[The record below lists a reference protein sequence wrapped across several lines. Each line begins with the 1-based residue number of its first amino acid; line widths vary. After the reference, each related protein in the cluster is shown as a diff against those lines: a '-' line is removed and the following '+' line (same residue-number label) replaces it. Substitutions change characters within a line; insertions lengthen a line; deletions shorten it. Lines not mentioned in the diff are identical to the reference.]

1 MVDSLSKGGTC
12 IDSHIEA
19 IFKRRFFYIQVNLY
33 DVVEKK
39 KLLKKL
45 DLEEEDKVGG
55 VLGRF
60 KYKKKR
66 YMVTMENASEATQI
80 VNLRNDEEEDELKLG
95 TPFVRHINIIEDVL
109 SELTEGIKEEDTKC
123 PDRCI
128 YNEVKQKEGL
138 VIRSVA
144 VGCVVERNEVKKSTT
159 SSPKKSKKRK
169 SPSSKSPSSKSPSK
183 KKKKKKAKKSK
194 K

>member
-1 MVDSLSKGGTC
+1 M
-12 IDSHIEA
+12 
-19 IFKRRFFYIQVNLY
+19 Y

-80 VNLRNDEEEDELKLG
+80 VNLRNEEDEDEMKLG
-95 TPFVRHINIIEDVL
+95 TPFVRHINIIEDVW
-109 SELTEGIKEEDTKC
+109 SELTEGIKEEDKEC

>member
-1 MVDSLSKGGTC
+1 ML
-12 IDSHIEA
+12 
-19 IFKRRFFYIQVNLY
+19 FRFVHTHTSTRSTDDVFDVQVNLY

-45 DLEEEDKVGG
+45 NLEEDKVGG

-80 VNLRNDEEEDELKLG
+80 VNLRNEEDEDEMKLG
-95 TPFVRHINIIEDVL
+95 TPFVRHINIIEDVW
-109 SELTEGIKEEDTKC
+109 SELTEGIKEEDKEC

-144 VGCVVERNEVKKSTT
+144 VGCVVERNEVKKST

-169 SPSSKSPSSKSPSK
+169 APSSKSPSSKSPSK
-183 KKKKKKAKKSK
+183 KKKKKKKKAKKSK